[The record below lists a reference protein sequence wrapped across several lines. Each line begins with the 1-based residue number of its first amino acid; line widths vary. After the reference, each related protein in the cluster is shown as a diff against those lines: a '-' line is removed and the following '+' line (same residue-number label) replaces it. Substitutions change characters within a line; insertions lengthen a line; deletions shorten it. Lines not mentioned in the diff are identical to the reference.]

1 MWDSDERECVLKF
14 DQKSA
19 PIPDEH
25 LAPVVEAVTGI
36 CRNLFDESTCLVLG
50 LRYEV

>member
-1 MWDSDERECVLKF
+1 MWDSDERECVLEF

-19 PIPDEH
+19 PIPDEK

-36 CRNLFDESTCLVLG
+36 CRNLFKRWGSSTVKPRDPL
-50 LRYEV
+50 